1 MKPVRQQ
8 INLYQP
14 AAPVSSASFS
24 TAGAARVGALAVA
37 CLAAVWGYSAWRV
50 ARLARA
56 VHSLEEQQQR
66 QGATIAALNAAR
78 AADVS
83 PVQLQARVASLTA
96 DLAVRTRT
104 LEILRGGTAG
114 QVGGFSARLAALAR
128 RPMQGLW
135 IDHVVLSGM
144 TESMSV
150 GGTALDPDLV
160 PRYLRGLAD
169 EHALAGARFDELVIE
184 RPAAEHPQEASHTTP
199 AAPPVFDQSFRFRAE
214 SGALR
219 APPATEKT
227 S

>member
-14 AAPVSSASFS
+14 VAPASSASFS
-24 TAGAARVGALAVA
+24 ARSAARVGALAIA
-37 CLAAVWGYSAWRV
+37 CLVAIWGYRAWQV
-50 ARLARA
+50 AHLARA
-56 VHSLEEQQQR
+56 LHSLAEQQQR
-66 QGATIAALNAAR
+66 QDATMAALNAAR

-83 PVQLQARVASLTA
+83 PEQLQARIASLTS
-96 DLAVRTRT
+96 DLAVRSRA
-104 LEILRGGTAG
+104 LELLRGGTAG

-128 RPMQGLW
+128 RPLQGLW

-150 GGTALDPDLV
+150 GGSALDPDLV

-169 EHALAGARFDELVIE
+169 EQALAGARFDELVIE
-184 RPAAEHPQEASHTTP
+184 RPAAEHPQPGGHTTP
-199 AAPPVFDQSFRFRAE
+199 AAPAVVDRSFRFRAE

-219 APPATEKT
+219 APPATEK
-227 S
+227 SS